1 MSIVYEK
8 LNKLAETIRLLWRAA
23 HGQTLQ
29 EEQFQYLLDLNDI
42 RERTILQ
49 EHDVYGH
56 SAMRL
61 GAQHYE
67 ALSMWGKI
75 AEMEDH
81 YFNSI
86 EGESKK
92 IAATIAVGKRET
104 TQTGVAIQLPQ
115 VQTTPQEQQP
125 ETKKKGGFFHR
136 GG

>member
-1 MSIVYEK
+1 MSIISDK
-8 LNKLAETIRLLWRAA
+8 LAKLAETIRLLWRAA

-29 EEQFQYLLDLNDI
+29 DEQYQYLLDLNDI

-61 GAQHYE
+61 GAQKYPE
-67 ALSMWGKI
+67 LRMWGKI

-86 EGESKK
+86 DGEGKR

-104 TQTGVAIQLPQ
+104 TPTGVSIQLPT
-115 VQTTPQEQQP
+115 VQTQPVQPQE
-125 ETKKKGGFFHR
+125 EAKKKGGWFKR
-136 GG
+136 